1 MTGCL
6 LNHLAYKASDGL
18 ALISWAAAGGV
29 ERALLDA
36 RRRVGV
42 NCIVGVQGCGISS
55 AHAGTQLMMHARLQ

>member
-1 MTGCL
+1 MDDWMVSR
-6 LNHLAYKASDGL
+6 LAYDQPGPT
-18 ALISWAAAGGV
+18 GGV